1 MKAKFSKRLE
11 AYFIDILILGLILMV
26 IYAILPEG
34 GNIQALNK
42 EMSEIINLV
51 LDHEITF
58 STFFE
63 RFTTVIHDLDTER
76 AIYHVFNAFLI
87 IAYFIIVPYF
97 QNGQTIGMKIVKIK
111 VERLDHGLIALND
124 LLIRSLIIH
133 GLGSMMIS
141 LACIYVLSGTSYF
154 VVTSIFSFIQILLV
168 ILCIFMILYRKD
180 NRGLQDIL
188 SKTKVVTVK
197 K

>member
-26 IYAILPEG
+26 IYVILPEG

-87 IAYFIIVPYF
+87 ITYFIIVPYF

-154 VVTSIFSFIQILLV
+154 IVTSIFSFIQILLV